1 MSKSRSRGFDRHLL
15 DGLGV
20 LSAVV
25 KAGSFVRA
33 GESLGLTQS
42 AVSRAVARVEE
53 RVGVRLFRRTARA
66 ISLTDEGRRFY
77 ASVEPHLTAV
87 ESAMMEAGSSSTRVR
102 GRLRVNVDAG
112 IGHFVLTPRLQPFLA
127 QHPDLSVE
135 IE

>member
-1 MSKSRSRGFDRHLL
+1 MPEARPPQEIVDGLAIALDTRSCHSSSTPERWSHEILGRRLTMRTRKLGTVSMNKSRSHGFDRHLL

-42 AVSRAVARVEE
+42 AVSRAVARVEH

-66 ISLTDEGRRFY
+66 ISLTDEGRHFY
-77 ASVEPHLTAV
+77 AS
-87 ESAMMEAGSSSTRVR
+87 
-102 GRLRVNVDAG
+102 
-112 IGHFVLTPRLQPFLA
+112 I
-127 QHPDLSVE
+127 
-135 IE
+135 